1 MAFDDYFI
9 QQQED
14 CPWTT
19 VSALTEEIK
28 ACLEGTFRQVKVE
41 GEISNCRPSSTG
53 HLYFTLKDEGA
64 SLSAV
69 MFKNRLRSLSLKPAD
84 GMRVRVSGS
93 LSVYPQRGSY
103 QVIVESIEQA
113 GEGAIL
119 AMLEERKR
127 RLAAEGLFD
136 SARKPPLP
144 EVPWHVAVVTSQT
157 GAALRDILQVLRR
170 RAPGMRVT
178 ILPAVVQGSEAAAS
192 IAARIRQANSWQLGE
207 VLIVG
212 RGGGSLEDLLPFSD
226 EEVVRAVAESSIPMI
241 SAVGHEVDWALCD
254 YAASLRAP
262 TPSAAAELVSARHGE
277 ERPRMEQVLR
287 RMGDEIR
294 SRLERCRLLLRPFK
308 SDNLELAFRSILQ
321 PRMVRFDDARE
332 ELILC
337 FRDLLRAKR
346 QRLSRSLAI
355 LETANPAEVLARGF
369 AIVRDGESGAILRR
383 AEDSREG
390 AALSI
395 QLSQGEIS
403 ARVQSIQSGGRS

>member
-1 MAFDDYFI
+1 MPFDDYYV
-9 QQQED
+9 QQQD
-14 CPWTT
+14 DSPWTT

-28 ACLEGTFRQVKVE
+28 ACLEGTFRKVHVE
-41 GEISNCRPSSTG
+41 GEISNYRPSSTG

-69 MFKNRLRSLSLKPAD
+69 MFKNRLRSFTLRPCD

-103 QVIVESIEQA
+103 QVIVESMEQA

-136 SARKPPLP
+136 TDRKIPLP

-178 ILPAVVQGSEAAAS
+178 ILPAVVQGSGAAAS
-192 IAARIRQANSWQLGE
+192 IAARIRQANTWQLGE
-207 VLIVG
+207 VIIVG

-226 EEVVRAVAESSIPMI
+226 EEVVRAVAASSIPVI

-262 TPSAAAELVSARHGE
+262 TPSAAAELVSAHHGE
-277 ERPRMEQVLR
+277 ERPRIAQALRWME
-287 RMGDEIR
+287 DDIR
-294 SRLERCRLLLRPFK
+294 SRLERGRLLLRPFK

-332 ELILC
+332 ELILR

-346 QRLSRSLAI
+346 ERLSRSRAI
-355 LETANPAEVLARGF
+355 LETANPQEVLSRGF
-369 AIVRDGESGAILRR
+369 AIVRDAETGAILRR
-383 AEDSREG
+383 AEDCSEG
-390 AALSI
+390 SLLSI
-395 QLSQGEIS
+395 ELSKGEIQ
-403 ARVQSIQSGGRS
+403 ARVNAEKQGGRA